1 MDNLARLPPDGIWV
15 YPLRKLRGL
24 CVCGNRSSVHRS
36 QVALDRRLF
45 GVSLSLR
52 LRLGLMDKQL
62 SQLGQC
68 RLPIVGA
75 DGIQALILDERQD
88 RFLVAFPI
96 PAFFLLL
103 LVSQGLQ
110 LCCRHCDFFIQRPR
124 RPSDLA
130 AGFCIAH
137 ALVLSCAL
145 GGFTLRLAGFL
156 APRLSQHSR
165 VW

>member
-45 GVSLSLR
+45 GVSLNLR

-75 DGIQALILDERQD
+75 DGIQAFVLDERQD

-110 LCCRHCDFFIQRPR
+110 LSYPAPCDHVPIRSWPLYRARAVMGSVVEAIKVEQR
-124 RPSDLA
+124 A
-130 AGFCIAH
+130 
-137 ALVLSCAL
+137 
-145 GGFTLRLAGFL
+145 
-156 APRLSQHSR
+156 
-165 VW
+165 